1 MSKSDLLADVLTRI
15 RNGQKANHAFV
26 IAHSSKLVR
35 NVLSVM
41 LEEGYI
47 EGFEEFTE
55 SAGINMLKIDL
66 KYYRG
71 KPVIEELQKVSKP
84 GRKVYSAISGLEKMY
99 GGLGVVIVSTSK
111 GVMSDAAARRMGI
124 GGEVLCK
131 VF

>member
-1 MSKSDLLADVLTRI
+1 MSRSDLLADVLTRI

-26 IAHSSKLVR
+26 IAPSSKLVK

-47 EGFEEFTE
+47 GAFEEFVE
-55 SAGINMLKIDL
+55 RPGVNMLKIDL

-71 KPVIEELQKVSKP
+71 NSVIEELSKVSKS
-84 GRKVYSAISGLEKMY
+84 GRRVYSGIDKLQKMY

-111 GVMSDAAARRMGI
+111 GVMSDAEARKIGL
-124 GGEVLCK
+124 GGEVICK
-131 VF
+131 IF